1 MGDGMNMRFARVGL
15 LLLLA
20 VGAVATPAVAASNED
35 LLQQLNNAS
44 LDAYAAG
51 RQEFIDNPGPLI
63 LVGRELTFIW
73 NGQEKRVPYTPQI
86 YTTEK
91 SFAHLF
97 LGLLGVLQS
106 YADAAAENQGKW
118 RPHLEAMR
126 RQALLVMPH
135 LGELGLSGDS
145 LTRNR
150 YMMTQQLDFIDR
162 VLAKGSYSQA
172 ELTAF
177 ARLLAPLLLANTN
190 EAARAQIDML
200 HAAVQDWRAS
210 VPPEVWA
217 KVLVVIQA
225 PRQPR
230 AGYLQYQY
238 FQYALGNAAATQLVF
253 AENMFDRK
261 SVMLLIGTILAD
273 RSVAITTFDEPLRLE
288 RDMLSDAADAYLKQ
302 LFGKLGRPLP

>member
-1 MGDGMNMRFARVGL
+1 MHLRFARAGL

-20 VGAVATPAVAASNED
+20 VGAGATPAAASNED

-51 RQEFIDNPGPLI
+51 RQEYIDNPGPLI
-63 LVGRELTFIW
+63 LVGSELTFIW

-91 SFAHLF
+91 TLAHMS
-97 LGLLGVLQS
+97 LGLIGVLQP
-106 YADAAAENQGKW
+106 YADAAAENQAKW

-135 LGELGLSGDS
+135 LGLSGDS

-150 YMMTQQLDFIDR
+150 YMMTQLLDFIDR
-162 VLAKGSYSQA
+162 VLAKGSYSRA
-172 ELTAF
+172 ELTAL
-177 ARLLAPLLLANTN
+177 ARPLAPLLLANTD

-200 HAAVQDWRAS
+200 HAAVQSWRAS
-210 VPPEVWA
+210 VPPEIWA

-230 AGYLQYQY
+230 VGYLQYQY
-238 FQYALGNAAATQLVF
+238 FQYALGDAAATHLVF

-261 SVMLLIGTILAD
+261 GVMLLIGTILAD
-273 RSVAITTFDEPLRLE
+273 RAVARITFDEELRLE

-302 LFGKLGRPLP
+302 MFGKLGRALP